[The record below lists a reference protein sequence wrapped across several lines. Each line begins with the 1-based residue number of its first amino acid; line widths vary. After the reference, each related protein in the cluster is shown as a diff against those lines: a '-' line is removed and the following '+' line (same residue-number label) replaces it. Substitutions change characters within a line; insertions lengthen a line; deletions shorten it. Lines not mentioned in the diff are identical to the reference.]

1 MQDVK
6 PGTPGEIL
14 VRGAIVTQGYFK
26 NPEATKASFRN
37 GWFAT
42 GDIAIEKDGKFFII
56 DRLKELIKY
65 KGNQVAPAELE
76 GLLITH
82 PLILEA
88 AIVGVPEDSS
98 ESSSGVASSE
108 VPRAYVVRRP
118 GSTKKISADEVKKFI
133 ADRLTPYKQIRGGVV
148 FVDELPRGTLGKIL
162 RRELR
167 ERAVVEVKRER
178 GAKL

>member
-1 MQDVK
+1 
-6 PGTPGEIL
+6 
-14 VRGAIVTQGYFK
+14 
-26 NPEATKASFRN
+26 
-37 GWFAT
+37 
-42 GDIAIEKDGKFFII
+42 
-56 DRLKELIKY
+56 
-65 KGNQVAPAELE
+65 
-76 GLLITH
+76 
-82 PLILEA
+82 
-88 AIVGVPEDSS
+88 
-98 ESSSGVASSE
+98 
-108 VPRAYVVRRP
+108 VRRP

>member
-1 MQDVK
+1 
-6 PGTPGEIL
+6 
-14 VRGAIVTQGYFK
+14 VRGAIVTQGYFQ
-26 NPEATKASFRN
+26 NPEATRSSFRN

-88 AIVGVPEDSS
+88 AVVGVPEDAS
-98 ESSSGVASSE
+98 EAAAANGGVASSE

-118 GSTKKISADEVKKFI
+118 GVEEKISADEVRRFI
-133 ADRLTPYKQIRGGVV
+133 AERLAPYKQIRGGVV

-162 RRELR
+162 RKDLRVRAAGEVQREM
-167 ERAVVEVKRER
+167 KS
-178 GAKL
+178 KL